1 MSNDPVYTSVMDS
14 YNLVFDTK
22 LKPAVIPSNKEG
34 GYGSTGRLQFTPSED
49 ALLAIGV

>member
-22 LKPAVIPSNKEG
+22 LKPSVIPSNKEG